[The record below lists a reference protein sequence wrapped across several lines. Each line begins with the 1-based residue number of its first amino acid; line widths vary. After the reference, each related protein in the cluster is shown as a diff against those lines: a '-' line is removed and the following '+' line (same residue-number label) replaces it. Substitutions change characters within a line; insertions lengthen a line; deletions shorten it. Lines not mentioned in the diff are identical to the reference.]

1 MLTTSKFDRIKSS
14 RYEPITCLAYVL
26 AASFPFEKRTNFV
39 SLPIILNALWSRL
52 TNYQRDTVKLFREI
66 TFPCRR
72 LRSMAYVVVE
82 TLRFVR
88 QNSDDSLW

>member
-1 MLTTSKFDRIKSS
+1 MLTTSKFDRTKSS
-14 RYEPITCLAYVL
+14 RYEPVTCLAYVL
-26 AASFPFEKRTNFV
+26 AASFPFAKRTSFV
-39 SLPIILNALWSRL
+39 SLSIILNALWSRL

-72 LRSMAYVVVE
+72 SMTYIVVE

-88 QNSDDSLW
+88 QNSDGSLC

>member
-1 MLTTSKFDRIKSS
+1 MLTTSKFDGTKSS

-26 AASFPFEKRTNFV
+26 AASFPLETRTNFV
-39 SLPIILNALWSRL
+39 SRPIILNALWSRS
-52 TNYQRDTVKLFREI
+52 TNYRRDTVKLFREI

-72 LRSMAYVVVE
+72 SMAYIVVE

-88 QNSDDSLW
+88 QNSDGSLC

>member
-1 MLTTSKFDRIKSS
+1 MLATSKFDRTKSL

-26 AASFPFEKRTNFV
+26 ANFV

-52 TNYQRDTVKLFREI
+52 TNYQHDTVKLFREI

-72 LRSMAYVVVE
+72 SLAYIVVK
-82 TLRFVR
+82 TLQFVR
-88 QNSDDSLW
+88 QISDGSLC